1 MRRHKDALDYHSQG
15 RKGKIQVVPTKPCE
29 TQRDLS
35 LAYTPGVAAP
45 CKEIERDPSQA
56 YRYTTKG
63 NLVAVVTNGTAV
75 LGLGN
80 IGPLAAKPVM
90 EGKGVLFKKF
100 ADIDVFDIEL
110 NALDPKEVVR
120 VVQAL
125 EPTFGGINLEDIR
138 SPDCFYIEEELR
150 KTMSIPVFHDD
161 QHGTAI
167 ITGAGLLNAVYL
179 VKKDIKKIKVVF
191 NGAGASAISCARF
204 FVSLGVKK
212 ENIMMVD
219 TVGVIY
225 QGRVDRMNP
234 YKEQFARKTKL
245 RTLPEALKNAVVF
258 MGLSAKGVLKKPWV
272 KLMAKNPISFALAN
286 PDPEITPEDV
296 RSVRHDAIV
305 ATGRSDYPNQVNNV
319 LGFPFIFRGALD
331 VGAVTVNETM
341 KIAAA
346 RALASLA
353 REAVPE
359 SVRKV
364 YGHISIQFGPEYIIP
379 KPFDYRVLLW
389 VAPAVVR
396 AAMETR
402 VARKPIKDLEAYRQS
417 LDKLLGRSRGFMRD
431 VINKARGGVGHITI
445 GKQHHL
451 KRIVLPEGHNK
462 KVVRAAQIIIEEGIA
477 TPVLLGKREIISTIE
492 KENHYDLRKAEI
504 IFPPDHPRLHSYV
517 QQYFELRKRKGMTLE
532 KAEHTMLTSAIHVG
546 CMMVRDG
553 SADGLVSGMTAGYR
567 DTIRPALEII
577 GMKKHV
583 HVVAGLYV
591 VLTEKG
597 IFFFADTTINIEP
610 TSEQLAEIAI
620 GTADRARSFDV
631 EPRVAMLSFSNFGSS
646 QHPLVDKVRH
656 AVEIVKS
663 KRSDIIIDGEV
674 QADVAILPEL
684 SNLSFSFSDLKEGA
698 NVLIFPDLQS
708 GNIGYKLMKSIGQAE
723 VVGPILLGMKKPVH
737 VLQHNCSVTDI
748 INMTAITVVEAQ
760 DKV

>member
-1 MRRHKDALDYHSQG
+1 MRRKKEALEYHSRG
-15 RKGKIQVVPTKPCE
+15 RKGKIQVVSTKPCE

-35 LAYTPGVAAP
+35 LAYSPGVAEP
-45 CKEIERDPSQA
+45 CLEIQRVPSKA
-56 YRYTTKG
+56 YTYTAKG

-120 VVQAL
+120 AVQAL

-150 KTMSIPVFHDD
+150 KTMKIPVFHDD

-167 ITGAGLLNAVYL
+167 ITGAALLNATHL
-179 VKKDIKKIKVVF
+179 TKKNIKKIKIVF
-191 NGAGASAISCARF
+191 NGAGASAISCANF
-204 FVSLGVKK
+204 FVSLGVMKK
-212 ENIMMVD
+212 NITMID
-219 TVGVIY
+219 TAGVIY
-225 QGRVDRMNP
+225 QGRTERMNS
-234 YKEQFARKTKL
+234 YKEQFAQKTKL
-245 RTLPEALKNAVVF
+245 RTLEEALKKADVF
-258 MGLSAKGVLKKPWV
+258 VGLSAKGALKKAWV
-272 KLMAKNPISFALAN
+272 KNMAQNPIIFALAN
-286 PDPEITPEDV
+286 PDPEITPQEV
-296 RSVRHDAIV
+296 QSVRKDAII

-331 VGAVTVNETM
+331 VGAQTVNEKM

-346 RALASLA
+346 KALSSLA

-364 YGHISIQFGPEYIIP
+364 YGNISIKFGSDYIIP
-379 KPFDYRVLLW
+379 KPFDYRALLW
-389 VAPAVVR
+389 VAPAVAK
-396 AAMETR
+396 AAMETG

-431 VINKARGGVGHITI
+431 VINKARGGVGHLPIK
-445 GKQHHL
+445 KQNDL

-462 KVVRAAQIIIEEGIA
+462 KVIRAAQIIIEEGIA
-477 TPVLLGKREIISTIE
+477 TPVLLGKKEIIQKIE

-504 IFPPDHPRLHSYV
+504 IFPPNHPKLQSYIEKYY
-517 QQYFELRKRKGMTLE
+517 QLRKRKGMTLE
-532 KAEHTMLTSAIHVG
+532 KAEHTMLTSPIHVG
-546 CMMVRDG
+546 CMMVREG
-553 SADGLVSGMTAGYR
+553 SADGLVSGVTTSYPE
-567 DTIRPALEII
+567 TIRPALEIV
-577 GMKKHV
+577 GMKKEV
-583 HVVAGLYV
+583 HVVAGLFV

-597 IFFFADTTINIEP
+597 VFFFADTTVNIEP

-620 GTADRARSFDV
+620 STANRVHSFDV
-631 EPRVAMLSFSNFGSS
+631 EPRIAMLSFSNFGSAK
-646 QHPLVDKVRH
+646 HPLVDKVKK
-656 AVEIVKS
+656 AVDIVRS
-663 KRSDIIIDGEV
+663 KKPNIVVDGEI
-674 QADVAILPEL
+674 QADVAVLPEL
-684 SNLSFSFSDLKEGA
+684 INMSFSFSELRNGA

-708 GNIGYKLMKSIGQAE
+708 GNISYKLMKSIGQAE

-748 INMTAITVVEAQ
+748 VNMTAITVVEAK
-760 DKV
+760 DK